1 MKLRIQYNCV
11 DVDWNC
17 VSEILKRVG
26 MALFRSTE
34 KMQAKGF
41 IE

>member
-1 MKLRIQYNCV
+1 MKLRIQYNCININW
-11 DVDWNC
+11 DY

-26 MALFRSTE
+26 MALFRSTK
-34 KMQAKGF
+34 KMQVKGF